1 MKIKAVCIFS
11 VLASLILFG
20 ACSLFTE
27 ETFLEAGKHI
37 RFVFDAGLNEDSR
50 FKLPKDANGFY
61 YMTLTKPG

>member
-27 ETFLEAGKHI
+27 ETFLEAGKNI
-37 RFVFDAGLNEDSR
+37 RFVFDEGLNEDS
-50 FKLPKDANGFY
+50 PI
-61 YMTLTKPG
+61 